1 LVVKNKTGTI
11 MITTKEEFNKE
22 FKKIEELLIDNIV
35 FYNNTYIL
43 IDCSDTL
50 TNNKEIVLKAIKQNH
65 SNIDF
70 IGEHLR
76 NDEAFM
82 SSLMKHVNIF
92 SLVRN
97 SSANLKN
104 SKSFAKKC
112 IEINAMILDEFSF
125 DVRNDPEIVFL
136 AASKNIMILHY
147 VSDIKDELVL
157 FFKLL
162 EHYLAKIDINNQEQL
177 KRLRDGL
184 LLIPSGK
191 VLLEHFSLE
200 TVNAITP
207 FLDKEL
213 LTQKEIIDTVNMSKI
228 GEEINNLTKKAQNK
242 TELFSQYQA
251 NEALLAKL
259 STGEI
264 NVPTNSLFKR
274 KLFNV

>member
-1 LVVKNKTGTI
+1 
-11 MITTKEEFNKE
+11 MIITKEEFNKE

-35 FYNNTYIL
+35 FYHNTYIL
-43 IDCSDTL
+43 QDCSDTL
-50 TNNKEIVLKAIKQNH
+50 TNNKEIVLKAIKQNN
-65 SNIDF
+65 SNINF
-70 IGEHLR
+70 IGKHLR

-82 SSLMKHVNIF
+82 SSLMKQVNIF
-92 SLVRN
+92 ELVRN
-97 SSANLKN
+97 SSVNLKN

-112 IEINAMILDEFSF
+112 IEINAFILEELSF
-125 DVRNDPEIVFL
+125 GVRNDPEIVFL
-136 AASKNIMILHY
+136 AASKNIMSLHY

-157 FFKLL
+157 FFTLL
-162 EHYLAKIDINNQEQL
+162 EHHLAKIEINNQEQL

-200 TVNAITP
+200 TVNEIKP

-213 LTQKEIIDTVNMSKI
+213 LTQQEIIDTVDMSKI
-228 GEEINNLTKKAQNK
+228 GEEINNLAKKEQNK
-242 TELFSQYQA
+242 TELFAQYQA

-264 NVPTNSLFKR
+264 TAPTNKLFKR